1 MRIDPAIAALRG
13 DRAPQR
19 RAQAA
24 MAAACEAWRAE
35 PAVAPVL
42 ADLERFGAGEELAQ
56 CSALDALF
64 TRPGG
69 AGALV
74 DALCRQHLPVLR
86 ESPFGHPV
94 FRHGYDGEVSTL
106 LLARAGRAHLVLH
119 ALEPGRREFAS
130 AGFSDAVRFE
140 AVLAGEAEARVV
152 RRDAAQAFAFEPMQ
166 LRDGVCLGLDLTR
179 EALQVTGITRRLVAL
194 RLHRFASSPGPSREY
209 TLPGGALLQQ
219 ASGDLRASRH
229 EMMLATLGR
238 MGRCEAAPEMAAM
251 AREPGEESLRW
262 QALRECL
269 ALDTE
274 AGFRALL
281 DLASRKGDPLAAHA
295 EALRAQLLELHP
307 QLHALEE
314 PECLA

>member
-24 MAAACEAWRAE
+24 MAAACETWRAE

-42 ADLERFGAGEELAQ
+42 ADLERFGAGEDLAQ
-56 CSALDALF
+56 CPALDALF
-64 TRPGG
+64 TRGG

-74 DALCRQHLPVLR
+74 GALCRQHLPALR

-106 LLARAGRAHLVLH
+106 LLAHSGRAHLVLH
-119 ALEPGRREFAS
+119 ALEPGQREFAS
-130 AGFSDAVRFE
+130 AGFSDAVRLE

-152 RRDAAQAFAFEPMQ
+152 SRDAAQAFAFEPMQ
-166 LRDGVCLGLDLTR
+166 LREGVCLGLDLTR
-179 EALQVTGITRRLVAL
+179 EALQVTGIRRRLVAL

-209 TLPGGALLQQ
+209 ALPGGALLQQ

-251 AREPGEESLRW
+251 ACEPGEESLRW

-281 DLASRKGDPLAAHA
+281 DLACREGDLLAAHA
-295 EALRAQLLELHP
+295 EALRTQLLELHP